1 MPTRPRLVLRRCR
14 YLLLLFAD
22 PYVKHVVP
30 THVVRDLQDVRSSSG
45 IIVSTTARV
54 VVTMGLNPK
63 GRDWGSLVNWDSL
76 GKAYAGLIISWT
88 IILYMGVAWI
98 IFNRRLPS
106 VKIRNVPVAVTSVSF
121 LHLYLIKIVLAYTTN
136 GHFTCG
142 AEFWI
147 MRQDSCTTFEFLT
160 DSM

>member
-1 MPTRPRLVLRRCR
+1 
-14 YLLLLFAD
+14 
-22 PYVKHVVP
+22 
-30 THVVRDLQDVRSSSG
+30 
-45 IIVSTTARV
+45 
-54 VVTMGLNPK
+54 MGLNPK